1 MSRLLFIRSRPK
13 LTVFMKRL
21 VLCFALSTGFLSLF
35 AQKDQKDI
43 PSFGKLDPSELT
55 QVECIYDKDA
65 EAEVLLDYADMA
77 YIASSSLVTTEVQYR
92 VRIKILKEKGLDRA
106 NITIPYYHE
115 GNDEQIS
122 RLEAVTYNRDAS
134 GAVVSTKLEKNG
146 IYDKKVNKRWS
157 EIVFSMPNVKVGS
170 VIEYKYK
177 KISKG
182 FNLSNWYFQ
191 RDIPVRYSCYN
202 VALPTYLRF
211 AESARVYLP
220 VEVKKEDG
228 ATKKYQSYV
237 MRNIPALRVEPY
249 MSTPKDYL
257 QKLEFRL
264 MAIDIPG
271 EPVRNMTSSWRAVG
285 KALLE
290 DEDFGSVIKKN
301 IHLPEEVA
309 QKLKG
314 LTDKQQKMV
323 TIHDYVRQNMTWNE
337 KYSIWALDGIRKAW
351 EKKTGNSGEINLIL
365 INLLKDAGVEV
376 YPLMVS
382 TRKNGRV
389 NTVNPSLHEF
399 NSVLACVELD
409 GARYVLDGTDKITP
423 FAMIPHDV
431 AFTEGLLVRSK
442 EDSRWVTLDPA
453 KKAYT
458 VSVFLDGEL
467 TTDGFLKGKATVRS
481 YDYCRS
487 DRIRQWKQG
496 KEKFT
501 EAYFSNA
508 YPSIK
513 IDEVSLKNENIDSL
527 PLEQTVTFNLPA
539 NSSGDYSYFTTNLF
553 MGLEKN
559 TFIAENRFADIDFGY
574 NQSYSFVGRFTIP
587 EGYQVEE
594 LPKNVRMIMP
604 DTSISMLRMYDS
616 NPTQVGIRLN
626 LDFKR
631 PVYSVEEYELFHEFY
646 KLLYAALNEQIV
658 LRRKK
663 Q

>member
-1 MSRLLFIRSRPK
+1 M
-13 LTVFMKRL
+13 
-21 VLCFALSTGFLSLF
+21 CFALSTGFLSLF
-35 AQKDQKDI
+35 AQKDQKEL
-43 PSFGKLDPSELT
+43 PSFGKLEPSELS
-55 QVECIYDKDA
+55 QNECTYDKDA

-122 RLEAVTYNRDAS
+122 RLEAVTYNPDAS
-134 GAVVSTKLEKNG
+134 GGVVSTKLEKSS

-170 VIEYKYK
+170 IIEYRYK

-228 ATKKYQSYV
+228 VSKKYQTYI

-264 MAIDIPG
+264 IAIDIPG
-271 EPVRNMTSSWRAVG
+271 EPIRSMTSSWRAIG

-301 IHLPEEVA
+301 INLPEEVA
-309 QKLKG
+309 QKLK
-314 LTDKQQKMV
+314 LLSDPQQKMV
-323 TIHDYVRQNMTWNE
+323 MIHDYVRQTMTWND
-337 KYSIWALDGIRKAW
+337 KYSIWALDGIKKAW
-351 EKKTGNSGEINLIL
+351 EKKAGNSGEINLIL
-365 INLLKDAGVEV
+365 INLLKDAGLDV

-389 NTVNPSLHEF
+389 NTVEPSLHPF
-399 NSVLACVELD
+399 NTVLAYVEIG
-409 GARYVLDGTDKITP
+409 GAHYVLDGTDKITP
-423 FAMIPHDV
+423 YSIIPHDV
-431 AFTEGLLVRSK
+431 AFTEGLLVRGK
-442 EDSRWVTLDPA
+442 EDSRWVTLDPD
-453 KKAYT
+453 KKRYT
-458 VSVFLDGEL
+458 VMVYVDGNL
-467 TTDGFLKGKATVRS
+467 TTDGFLKGTATIRS
-481 YDYCRS
+481 YDYSRS
-487 DRIRQWKQG
+487 DRLRLWKQG

-501 EAYFSNA
+501 ETYFSKP
-508 YPSIK
+508 YPSMK
-513 IDEVSLKNENIDSL
+513 IDEVNLKNESVDSL
-527 PLEQTVTFNLPA
+527 PLEQTVKFNLPTS
-539 NSSGDYSYFTTNLF
+539 SSGDYSYFNTNLF
-553 MGLEKN
+553 MGLEN
-559 TFIAENRFADIDFGY
+559 NSFIAENRFADIDFGY
-574 NQSYSFVGRFTIP
+574 NQNYSFVGRFNIP
-587 EGYQVEE
+587 EGYEVEE
-594 LPKNVRMIMP
+594 LPKNMKMIMP
-604 DTSISMLRMYDS
+604 DTSISMLRMYDK
-616 NPTQVGIRLN
+616 NEKQVGIRVN

-631 PVYSVEEYELFHEFY
+631 PVYSVDEYELFQEFY